1 MNPLWAALVGGVVAL
16 LAVSAIAIVRVDRPG
31 GAWGRRLRSRLL
43 LGVPWGTLVSVAFV
57 LAVYLFLQRGYWYW
71 FDPVT
76 IPFRSWSYL
85 YPTGWLASGFSHAG
99 PGHLRGNLRATL
111 VLAPIAEYAWGHL
124 PQERGSNSFDS
135 WRTNPWIRAFVIFP
149 AAVLGLGLLTSLF
162 ALGPVIGFSGV
173 VFAFAGFA
181 LVHYPVATVVAL
193 LVSSVVSTVVPA
205 LLDPVVSVTVSAS
218 PPSPPSWAGIAIQ
231 GHALGLF
238 LGLVLGLAVLYRR
251 EGRPSAARVWLAA
264 LVFAVVQGLW
274 AVYWFRGGGTYV
286 LYRGVGVALV
296 LLLALLVTVA
306 AVASD
311 RPLVSRK
318 RTLIDPFS
326 PLQTALSIA
335 LITGL
340 SLVVYLGVGPAFV
353 GSVSVAVAI
362 TVGIQILY
370 TMVVWVAGSDRS
382 PFGGITR
389 RHVAI
394 TAVLIGLAVLAGPG
408 IVPNLV
414 TVGDDAVPEGEAVDV
429 EDYTVTYAEN
439 VTNQM
444 VSVIE
449 IEAAGETTAVKTSGV
464 IVTSEQRHLW
474 LRQASSQRLAYT
486 GEVRFRLGGVG
497 WSERVV
503 ATRQGWTAAGNDTA
517 YQVWLDSASGP
528 KRHAFASES
537 YTAEPRIDNRSVS
550 VVPEEGEFYLRVERD
565 NGSLGRVAIPDAG
578 AVADAGGVT
587 FSTERRDGRLVVTA
601 ERGGT
606 SVAVAREEVYR

>member
-181 LVHYPVATVVAL
+181 LVHYPIATIVAL
-193 LVSSVVSTVVPA
+193 LVSSVASTVVPA

-311 RPLVSRK
+311 RPLVSR
-318 RTLIDPFS
+318 
-326 PLQTALSIA
+326 
-335 LITGL
+335 
-340 SLVVYLGVGPAFV
+340 
-353 GSVSVAVAI
+353 AVP
-362 TVGIQILY
+362 VLE
-370 TMVVWVAGSDRS
+370 S
-382 PFGGITR
+382 ITR

-474 LRQASSQRLAYT
+474 LRQASSQQLAYT
-486 GEVRFRLGGVG
+486 GEVRFRVGGVG

-503 ATRQGWTAAGNDTA
+503 ATRRGWTAAGNDTA

-537 YTAEPRIDNRSVS
+537 YTAEPRIDNRSVA
-550 VVPEEGEFYLRVERD
+550 VVPKDGEFYLRVERD

-578 AVADAGGVT
+578 TVADAGGVT

>member
-1 MNPLWAALVGGVVAL
+1 MIPLRAALLAAAVAL
-16 LAVSAIAIVRVDRPG
+16 LALSAIAIVRADRPG

-43 LGVPWGTLVSVAFV
+43 LGVPWGTLVSVLFV

-99 PGHLRGNLRATL
+99 PGHLRGNLTATI
-111 VLAPIAEYAWGHL
+111 VLAPIVEYAWGHL
-124 PQERGSNSFDS
+124 PQDRGTNSFDS
-135 WRTNPWIRAFVIFP
+135 WRTNPWIRAFVLFP

-205 LLDPVVSVTVSAS
+205 LLDPIVAVTVSAS

-238 LGLVLGLAVLYRR
+238 FGLVLGLSVLHRR
-251 EGRPSAARVWLAA
+251 TGRPSAARVWLSA

-274 AVYWFRGGGTYV
+274 AVYWFRGEGTYV
-286 LYRGVGVALV
+286 LFRGLGVALV
-296 LLLALLVTVA
+296 LLLAFLITVA
-306 AVASD
+306 AVASG
-311 RPLVSRK
+311 RPLLSR
-318 RTLIDPFS
+318 
-326 PLQTALSIA
+326 
-335 LITGL
+335 
-340 SLVVYLGVGPAFV
+340 
-353 GSVSVAVAI
+353 SVPVLDS
-362 TVGIQILY
+362 
-370 TMVVWVAGSDRS
+370 
-382 PFGGITR
+382 ITR
-389 RHVAI
+389 RHVAV
-394 TAVLIGLAVLAGPG
+394 TAVVLGVAVLAGPG

-414 TVGDDAVPEGEAVDV
+414 TVGDDAVPEGETVEV

-439 VTNQM
+439 VTNRM

-449 IEAAGETTAVKTSGV
+449 IEAFGETTQVETSGV

-474 LRQASSQRLAYT
+474 LRQASTQQLAYT

-497 WSERVV
+497 WSEQVV
-503 ATRQGWTAAGNDTA
+503 ATREGWTAAGNDTA
-517 YQVWLDSASGP
+517 YQVWLAPESGP
-528 KRHAFASES
+528 ERHAFASERH
-537 YTAEPRIDNRSVS
+537 TAAPRIDNRSVS
-550 VVPEEGEFYLRVERD
+550 IVPEDGEFYLAVESD
-565 NGSLGRVAIPDAG
+565 NESLGRVEIPEVGDI
-578 AVADAGGVT
+578 ADAGGLT
-587 FSTERRDGRLVVTA
+587 FATERRDGRLVVTA